1 LLHLR
6 AFLFFSRSFNVVRKF
21 YEIRKDTSMNT
32 AKELHVIFG
41 TGPVGITL
49 AEELLTMGKR
59 VRLVNRSGKGQVPEG
74 AELMAGDVSQ
84 IARVQEL
91 SQDATV
97 IYNATHA
104 PYERWPEI
112 LPRLQENMIE
122 GAASVGAKLVVIDTL
137 YLYGETHGKP
147 MTEATPYN
155 ATSRKGR
162 LRAELAWGYLQA
174 HRVGKVRVAI
184 GRAADFYGPQ
194 VLNSALG
201 QYFFP
206 AAFSHQPVLTL
217 GNIDL
222 PHSYS
227 YMPDIARGLATL
239 GERDEAVGHEWLLPT
254 AQAVSQREMVQRVER
269 QLGYPLQIFEV
280 PTMES
285 ARQAGIF
292 DEVFANEYDEL
303 FYQYTEPQ
311 IVDSSA
317 MERTFGLTATPLD
330 EALNATIRWYQN
342 HLQPSTSV
350 RE

>member
-1 LLHLR
+1 MSTIH
-6 AFLFFSRSFNVVRKF
+6 
-21 YEIRKDTSMNT
+21 D
-32 AKELHVIFG
+32 LHVIFG
-41 TGPVGITL
+41 TGPVGFSL
-49 AEELLTMGKR
+49 AEELLTRGKQ

-74 AELMAGDVSQ
+74 AKLVAGDASQ
-84 IARVQEL
+84 LARVQEI
-91 SQDATV
+91 SQGAAV

-104 PYERWPEI
+104 SYERWPEI

-137 YLYGETHGKP
+137 YLYGETHGQP
-147 MTEATPYN
+147 MTEASPYN
-155 ATSRKGR
+155 ATSHKGR

-174 HRVGKVRVAI
+174 HRVGKIRVAI
-184 GRAADFYGPQ
+184 GRAADFFGPQ
-194 VLNSALG
+194 VLNSTLG

-206 AAFSHQPVLTL
+206 AALSHQPVLTL

-227 YMPDIARGLATL
+227 YMPDIARGLAAL
-239 GERDEAVGHEWLLPT
+239 GERDEAYGHEWLLPT
-254 AQAVSQREMVQRVER
+254 AKAVSQREMVQLVEK

-280 PTMES
+280 PTMGA
-285 ARQAGIF
+285 ARQTGVF

-317 MERTFGLTATPLD
+317 IERTFGLTATPLD
-330 EALNATIRWYQN
+330 EALHATVRWYQK
-342 HLQPSTSV
+342 HLQSAASV
-350 RE
+350 RK